1 MKYSQEL
8 RKAFLLVDDSKIEL
22 VKAID
27 VMAAYPETQ
36 VLEADANAVLSELLL
51 LLNNLHAI
59 VSHEEDKENGLVQA

>member
-8 RKAFLLVDDSKIEL
+8 KKAFLLVDDSKIEL

-27 VMAAYPETQ
+27 VMATYPETQ
-36 VLEADANAVLSELLL
+36 VLEVDANAVLSELLL